1 MIKFK
6 DEKENNASIPYLS
19 YLQSKQKKNRPNKKK
34 RAKTIGF
41 RAKMSTAGGRKVLSA
56 RRAKGRKELIRK

>member
-1 MIKFK
+1 MVDNLYNCITML
-6 DEKENNASIPYLS
+6 PTY
-19 YLQSKQKKNRPNKKK
+19 RPNKSK

-41 RAKMSTAGGRKVLSA
+41 RAKMATKGGRRVLSA

>member
-1 MIKFK
+1 MYSLHIAK
-6 DEKENNASIPYLS
+6 DFSNLYNIIVMLPTY
-19 YLQSKQKKNRPNKKK
+19 RPNKSK

-41 RAKMSTAGGRKVLSA
+41 RAKMATKGGKKVLSA